1 MTFFCYLVDIESISA
16 ALHEAGL
23 RHQLARPPPLNPVLT
38 LREEQGPGQLIC
50 CFVSCSLVFLPFIRR
65 KLWVSPEF
73 SALQTRTFDLIK
85 ILAV

>member
-1 MTFFCYLVDIESISA
+1 MLKDNNITTNTKQSINNFHIMTFFCYLVDIESISA

-50 CFVSCSLVFLPFIRR
+50 
-65 KLWVSPEF
+65 
-73 SALQTRTFDLIK
+73 
-85 ILAV
+85 